1 MSKFTMIN
9 TKGGGEM
16 SKNKYVTEKISEYM
30 SENLRICEMSTDNQ
44 LINVPVDP
52 RIDIDT
58 ITADDADPK
67 FVNVEVLRAGVSKGN
82 NRRYNNNIVK
92 EVNSMVA
99 GCQGFF
105 GHPDPSKFGFEF
117 REPQCI
123 FVGSVIDHM
132 PDGLDR
138 CIAKAYLFKTSP
150 LREWIPKSIA
160 AGNPMTVSI
169 NGTGDVMRNGDII
182 DVIHMTDL
190 QSIDWAN
197 PGTEGMETSKAM
209 SVVRE
214 MNEGGSKGME
224 NMNAQDI
231 IKNATVTEF
240 KAFNPAGYDAIVK
253 GVTVAELQAVNPELV
268 EAIKESAKITEM
280 SLTRDGKEDM
290 VKLADIQGIVSGY
303 EAKITEMQ
311 NEKEKAELEA
321 YKTAKITE
329 MVDVDH
335 REAFM
340 KRVAGATKEEI
351 DASITE
357 QIAFVREMGGV
368 INAPKNSGVGN
379 SMDADDIKA
388 QIRGMF
394 GIKEEN
400 K

>member
-1 MSKFTMIN
+1 
-9 TKGGGEM
+9 
-16 SKNKYVTEKISEYM
+16 
-30 SENLRICEMSTDNQ
+30 
-44 LINVPVDP
+44 
-52 RIDIDT
+52 
-58 ITADDADPK
+58 
-67 FVNVEVLRAGVSKGN
+67 
-82 NRRYNNNIVK
+82 
-92 EVNSMVA
+92 
-99 GCQGFF
+99 
-105 GHPDPSKFGFEF
+105 
-117 REPQCI
+117 
-123 FVGSVIDHM
+123 
-132 PDGLDR
+132 
-138 CIAKAYLFKTSP
+138 
-150 LREWIPKSIA
+150 
-160 AGNPMTVSI
+160 
-169 NGTGDVMRNGDII
+169 
-182 DVIHMTDL
+182 
-190 QSIDWAN
+190 
-197 PGTEGMETSKAM
+197 METSKAM

-329 MVDVDH
+329 MVDADH

-368 INAPKNSGVGN
+368 INAPKNSGAGN
-379 SMDADDIKA
+379 SLDADDIKA